1 MSKTKSGKY
10 HTTVCIGRDLRGKRV
25 YRSITADSVA
35 MLKQMKAEL
44 KCSVTH
50 GDASKIDFKSAL
62 DALIA
67 SKENVL
73 SANTMKGYRMIY
85 NAVEPLYDLDVQ
97 KMTAMDVQGFIN
109 DYAST
114 HSPKSC
120 ANVNALIMQT
130 IGTVR
135 EVNWKIKLPQKKKY
149 DPSVPSAEHVKL
161 MLDNTK
167 GGFRLAIML
176 AAYGPMRRG
185 EVCALRYKDIDK
197 NTVHVHAT
205 ITQYRG
211 YEYKDTPK
219 SAAGDRY
226 IDYPKKVIKEIGH
239 GDPEDY
245 VVGIMPDG
253 LYRRFKNLCRKLK
266 LPDYRF
272 HDLRVFGASWLHSLG
287 YSNAYIMQRGGWETE
302 STLVGVYRKNMET
315 DEELMKKIEEAM

>member
-1 MSKTKSGKY
+1 MKTKSGKY

-62 DALIA
+62 DNLLA

-73 SANTMKGYRMIY
+73 SANTMKGYMSIY
-85 NAVEPLYDLDVQ
+85 RTLEPLYDFDIH
-97 KMTAMDVQGFIN
+97 KMRPIDVQGFIN
-109 DYAST
+109 EFAAS

-120 ANVNALIMQT
+120 ANTNAFIMQV
-130 IGTVR
+130 IKTVR
-135 EVNWKIKLPQKKKY
+135 DVNWNITLPQRKKY
-149 DPSVPSAEHVKL
+149 DPYVPSAEDVKK
-161 MLDNTK
+161 MLDNSN
-167 GGFRLAIML
+167 GELRLAIML

-185 EVCALRYKDIDK
+185 EVCALKHNDIK
-197 NTVHVHAT
+197 GNSVHVHAT
-205 ITQYRG
+205 ITDNGSYS
-211 YEYKDTPK
+211 YKDTPK
-219 SAAGDRY
+219 SSAGDRY
-226 IDYPKKVIKEIGH
+226 ITYPDAVIKEIKKGE
-239 GDPEDY
+239 PEEY
-245 VVGIMPDG
+245 VVSIRPLG
-253 LYRRFKNLCRKLK
+253 LYRRFKSLCKKLK

-302 STLVGVYRKNMET
+302 STLVGVYRKNMDT
-315 DEELMKKIEEAM
+315 DEELMKKIEDSM